1 MSTKLINYVNKN
13 YIQEICYN
21 RIRNRK
27 NLSAGGSVRLGCV
40 WSGKCPSENCPSGKR
55 PSGKSPSGKCLVGEM
70 SIGEV
75 SVGEVSGR
83 GFVGRGSV
91 RRESVH
97 RGCVR
102 RENVSRRTVRTP
114 WLTRQLNINQT
125 VPQRYNLPIF
135 SLNTF
140 NILFWKALDFVKIIE
155 ITQIVGGGGSYEN
168 RCHSPLTKKTLLIY
182 QGIHSRSILLFMEFL
197 IK

>member
-1 MSTKLINYVNKN
+1 MLQSNKE
-13 YIQEICYN
+13 QKKFIC
-21 RIRNRK
+21 
-27 NLSAGGSVRLGCV
+27 
-40 WSGKCPSENCPSGKR
+40 WGKR
-55 PSGKSPSGKCLVGEM
+55 PSGMCLVGEM
-70 SIGEV
+70 SIGELSIREA
-75 SVGEVSGR
+75 SVGEESVWEVSGR
-83 GFVGRGSV
+83 GNVHRGSV
-91 RRESVH
+91 RRGSVWSGIC
-97 RGCVR
+97 RQGKCSSGKCPSGCVR

-140 NILFWKALDFVKIIE
+140 SILFWKALDFVKIIE